1 MQVDTDFSYLRRH
14 EVVEYVTNKY
24 GEDRVAQ
31 IATFGTLSTKSALK
45 DIGRALEID
54 HNEINEMNK
63 FIPSTNGTVMPIS
76 EALEEIKPV
85 QKYAEKYPKL
95 FELALQVEDMVRSQG
110 IHACGLLISPDPITD
125 NVALIRG
132 KNEGDRATS
141 YDGPTLE
148 SLGFIKFDFLGLKNL
163 SVIDICRKLV
173 EERHGYLIDVDN
185 LIPEDE
191 TTFKMIQ
198 AGETD
203 GVFQLESEGMKQMFK
218 GMNRVVFDDVIA
230 GVALYRPGPMAH
242 IPSYLSRKN
251 GHEEIE
257 YPHEVIKEI
266 AENTYG
272 LLIYQEQIMKLTGKL
287 GGYSLAE
294 QDLFRKAI
302 GKKSQKVMDEQLPA
316 LHRRI
321 LDQGFDENIA
331 NWCIE
336 KIKPFVGYGLT
347 TNEDATV
354 FLKRKQDKIV
364 NSPCMQQCLQ
374 QTENMLGSL

>member
-1 MQVDTDFSYLRRH
+1 
-14 EVVEYVTNKY
+14 
-24 GEDRVAQ
+24 
-31 IATFGTLSTKSALK
+31 
-45 DIGRALEID
+45 
-54 HNEINEMNK
+54 
-63 FIPSTNGTVMPIS
+63 
-76 EALEEIKPV
+76 
-85 QKYAEKYPKL
+85 
-95 FELALQVEDMVRSQG
+95 
-110 IHACGLLISPDPITD
+110 
-125 NVALIRG
+125 
-132 KNEGDRATS
+132 
-141 YDGPTLE
+141 E

-272 LLIYQEQIMKLTGKL
+272 LLIYQEQIM
-287 GGYSLAE
+287 
-294 QDLFRKAI
+294 
-302 GKKSQKVMDEQLPA
+302 
-316 LHRRI
+316 
-321 LDQGFDENIA
+321 
-331 NWCIE
+331 
-336 KIKPFVGYGLT
+336 
-347 TNEDATV
+347 
-354 FLKRKQDKIV
+354 
-364 NSPCMQQCLQ
+364 
-374 QTENMLGSL
+374 